1 MRVIDSHT
9 EGEPTRVI
17 VDGGPPLGDGPLA
30 ERRAR
35 FAREFDHVRR
45 FAVNEPRGHDAIVGA
60 LLCEPHDKSCAAGV
74 IFFNNVGTI
83 GMCGHGTIGLAVT
96 LAHMGRLKPGR
107 HRFETPVGVVG
118 MELIDERTATVENVE
133 SYRFA
138 EAVEVEVP
146 GLGAVR
152 GDVAWGGN
160 WFFLTPIAPCDLEF
174 ANVGPLT
181 RGRDRHQRRAQSPGR
196 ARQGRRLDRPCRV
209 LRPLRD
215 RATQTAAISFSAPAG
230 PMTGRRAEPEPAPSS
245 LASPPT
251 ENCARRSLGA
261 GKHHRQP
268 LSRKLRTRS
277 DRRRSPEAS
286 RDARSSAPK
295 ASLCRMPTTRSDTDS
310 AGGARPN
317 PLSVPGDLPLDRRRP
332 GHVTAARPG
341 ASQVALSRS
350 VGETGP

>member
-35 FAREFDHVRR
+35 FAREFDHFRR

-74 IFFNNVGTI
+74 IFFNNVGYI

-118 MELIDERTATVENVE
+118 VELIDDCTATVENVE

-138 EAVEVEVP
+138 EAVEVEVA

-160 WFFLTPIAPCDLEF
+160 WFFLTSNAPCDLEF
-174 ANVGPLT
+174 ANVGRLTAAATAIQDALQAQGVRGKNGALIDHVEFFASARSSEREQPQFRPLPR
-181 RGRDRHQRRAQSPGR
+181 RG
-196 ARQGRRLDRPCRV
+196 
-209 LRPLRD
+209 LRPVAVRN
-215 RATQTAAISFSAPAG
+215 RNQRQACVSS
-230 PMTGRRAEPEPAPSS
+230 RRRKVA
-245 LASPPT
+245 
-251 ENCARRSLGA
+251 ARRSLGA

-268 LSRKLRTRS
+268 LSRQLRTGS
-277 DRRRSPEAS
+277 DRRRSPAHQ
-286 RDARSSAPK
+286 RTRVH
-295 ASLCRMPTTRSDTDS
+295 LCRKQ
-310 AGGARPN
+310 AGAG
-317 PLSVPGDLPLDRRRP
+317 RP
-332 GHVTAARPG
+332 GPIPVRNSRPG
-341 ASQVALSRS
+341 AGLI
-350 VGETGP
+350 TFLPW